1 MTQFNIE
8 IYTNLSFIEQDIWH
22 DVWQTP
28 CDNEDHILVCIGQLT
43 NLEKDTKTKT
53 KTDHLHSLPC
63 TKLYNLLIMA
73 LTSVNETLLIQVQI
87 SKVVTLFVCFFVFFH
102 FLSFLVSKLEISA
115 CHFKLRLS
123 WLHNQCLFL
132 TFFLHFLYSFYLFR
146 NSANKDRRCVLSDQG
161 KKEINVILEFSY

>member
-1 MTQFNIE
+1 MIRLLINIQHQKDALLISIGQFSRLVRKLTQFNIE

-22 DVWQTP
+22 DVRQTP

-43 NLEKDTKTKT
+43 NLEKDTKTKS

-87 SKVVTLFVCFFVFFH
+87 SKVVTLFVCFFVFF
-102 FLSFLVSKLEISA
+102 FISSLSL
-115 CHFKLRLS
+115 
-123 WLHNQCLFL
+123 
-132 TFFLHFLYSFYLFR
+132 
-146 NSANKDRRCVLSDQG
+146 
-161 KKEINVILEFSY
+161 